1 LGSSANLKD
10 IIITPCTDAE
20 ADAQSV
26 ADAKALISEFLSA
39 PLVTK
44 ETANTEAEVADWLKK
59 EIETLLSSKEKLAG
73 VELASV
79 SLGNFVAARHENGSF
94 SFTAELKAG
103 DSAVTTD
110 LAFGTIFVNLDTYDM
125 NNDNIINICDVVA
138 LDNVIRKANES
149 NGYDVNGDGN
159 VDRDDTAAIRTYII
173 SN

>member
-1 LGSSANLKD
+1 M
-10 IIITPCTDAE
+10 
-20 ADAQSV
+20 
-26 ADAKALISEFLSA
+26 
-39 PLVTK
+39 VTK
-44 ETANTEAEVADWLKK
+44 ETANTEAALTDWLKK
-59 EIETLLSSKEKLAG
+59 ELDAVLSSEEKLSG
-73 VELASV
+73 VELTSVRLASFT
-79 SLGNFVAARHENGSF
+79 SARYENGSF

-103 DSAVTTD
+103 DSTVTTD

-138 LDNVIRKANES
+138 LDNIIRKANES